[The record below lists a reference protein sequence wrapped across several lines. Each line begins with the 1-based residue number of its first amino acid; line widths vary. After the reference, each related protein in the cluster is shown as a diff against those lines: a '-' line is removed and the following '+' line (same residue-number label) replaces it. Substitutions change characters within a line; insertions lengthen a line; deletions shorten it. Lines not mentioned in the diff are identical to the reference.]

1 MKKTIS
7 IFLTALLCCAMAFSV
22 TFTASAKFNQEAK
35 PKVGDTVAVLHTN
48 YGDIAMSFFPKYAP
62 KGVENFQTL
71 AKEKKYNNS
80 IFHRVIKKFMIQGGD
95 YTNGD
100 GTGGESCWGKEFENE
115 CVDELKNIR
124 GAVAYANS
132 GPDTNGS
139 QFFINLV
146 KNAHL
151 DGNYTVFGQVF
162 AGMDVVDLISNCE
175 VTVNSGGESSSPIN
189 DVKLESVEITKY
201 TKNMENS
208 LKSATDPYEG
218 VKSTTTATEATEATE
233 TTTVA
238 STDSTTANNEDSDE
252 PFNFIPIIVTVG
264 VLAIIFACFAIPYG
278 IQDKKKKKAK
288 AEAKAAM
295 KADPD
300 YKKKKSKKK
309 DRGHSSHDS
318 HESHSS
324 NRRDNSK
331 SDNRKAEKSSKRS
344 DKSKSHSEKKKH
356 TGLKTF
362 IVIIII
368 LGALCG
374 GVYAYFG
381 HIPTKE
387 DIQSLLPVSDSAE
400 PTSSNSIHE
409 TLVAITVSG
418 DTVTYNGEVLSSVDE
433 LNNRLSKETDPT
445 ISLINNDA
453 NASTYNKVVEIVNN
467 YGGNFETMDEDNT
480 NPSINTE
487 ENSTEENTTESVA
500 ESTTEPTSESTS
512 SAE

>member
-1 MKKTIS
+1 MI
-7 IFLTALLCCAMAFSV
+7 
-22 TFTASAKFNQEAK
+22 
-35 PKVGDTVAVLHTN
+35 
-48 YGDIAMSFFPKYAP
+48 
-62 KGVENFQTL
+62 KGVDSMAKKGTHGYFEDENKETSFDDFKTDMTNIDDEVDKIL
-71 AKEKKYNNS
+71 AEQRKAKQQIDFFS
-80 IFHRVIKKFMIQGGD
+80 
-95 YTNGD
+95 
-100 GTGGESCWGKEFENE
+100 
-115 CVDELKNIR
+115 DE
-124 GAVAYANS
+124 
-132 GPDTNGS
+132 
-139 QFFINLV
+139 
-146 KNAHL
+146 
-151 DGNYTVFGQVF
+151 
-162 AGMDVVDLISNCE
+162 
-175 VTVNSGGESSSPIN
+175 PI
-189 DVKLESVEITKY
+189 D
-201 TKNMENS
+201 
-208 LKSATDPYEG
+208 
-218 VKSTTTATEATEATE
+218 
-233 TTTVA
+233 
-238 STDSTTANNEDSDE
+238 NNEDEYVFDNSSSRE
-252 PFNFIPIIVTVG
+252 LKSNSPRRNTYAENIETEEVT
-264 VLAIIFACFAIPYG
+264 P
-278 IQDKKKKKAK
+278 
-288 AEAKAAM
+288 EAKEPQGSHSANPSDSGESRSNRSSGSRSSSG
-295 KADPD
+295 KKSGGSKD
-300 YKKKKSKKK
+300 KKKKSKKK
-309 DRGHSSHDS
+309 DRGHSSHNS
-318 HESHSS
+318 HENHSS

-331 SDNRKAEKSSKRS
+331 SDNRKAEKSSKRN
-344 DKSKSHSEKKKH
+344 DKNKGHSEKKKH

-387 DIQSLLPVSDSAE
+387 DIQSLLPMSDSAE
-400 PTSSNSIHE
+400 PTSSTSIHE

>member
-1 MKKTIS
+1 MI
-7 IFLTALLCCAMAFSV
+7 
-22 TFTASAKFNQEAK
+22 
-35 PKVGDTVAVLHTN
+35 
-48 YGDIAMSFFPKYAP
+48 
-62 KGVENFQTL
+62 KGVDSMAKKGTHGYFEDENKDTSFDDFKTDMTNIDDEVDKIL
-71 AKEKKYNNS
+71 AEQRKAKQQIDFFS
-80 IFHRVIKKFMIQGGD
+80 
-95 YTNGD
+95 
-100 GTGGESCWGKEFENE
+100 
-115 CVDELKNIR
+115 DE
-124 GAVAYANS
+124 
-132 GPDTNGS
+132 
-139 QFFINLV
+139 
-146 KNAHL
+146 
-151 DGNYTVFGQVF
+151 
-162 AGMDVVDLISNCE
+162 
-175 VTVNSGGESSSPIN
+175 PI
-189 DVKLESVEITKY
+189 D
-201 TKNMENS
+201 
-208 LKSATDPYEG
+208 
-218 VKSTTTATEATEATE
+218 
-233 TTTVA
+233 
-238 STDSTTANNEDSDE
+238 NNEDEYVFDNSSSRELKSNSPRKNTYAENIETEEVTPETKE
-252 PFNFIPIIVTVG
+252 PQG
-264 VLAIIFACFAIPYG
+264 SHS
-278 IQDKKKKKAK
+278 
-288 AEAKAAM
+288 
-295 KADPD
+295 ADTND
-300 YKKKKSKKK
+300 SGESRSNRSSGSSGSRSSSSKSSKGSKDKKKKSKKKDK

-324 NRRDNSK
+324 NRKDNSK

-344 DKSKSHSEKKKH
+344 DKSHSEKKKH

-362 IVIIII
+362 VVIIII

-387 DIQSLLPVSDSAE
+387 DIQNLLPISDSAE
-400 PTSSNSIHE
+400 PTSSASIHE

>member
-1 MKKTIS
+1 MAKKGTHGYFEDENKDTSFDDFKTDMTNIDDEVDK
-7 IFLTALLCCAMAFSV
+7 ILAEQRK
-22 TFTASAKFNQEAK
+22 AKQQI
-35 PKVGDTVAVLHTN
+35 D
-48 YGDIAMSFFPKYAP
+48 FF
-62 KGVENFQTL
+62 
-71 AKEKKYNNS
+71 
-80 IFHRVIKKFMIQGGD
+80 
-95 YTNGD
+95 
-100 GTGGESCWGKEFENE
+100 
-115 CVDELKNIR
+115 
-124 GAVAYANS
+124 
-132 GPDTNGS
+132 
-139 QFFINLV
+139 
-146 KNAHL
+146 
-151 DGNYTVFGQVF
+151 
-162 AGMDVVDLISNCE
+162 
-175 VTVNSGGESSSPIN
+175 
-189 DVKLESVEITKY
+189 
-201 TKNMENS
+201 
-208 LKSATDPYEG
+208 
-218 VKSTTTATEATEATE
+218 
-233 TTTVA
+233 
-238 STDSTTANNEDSDE
+238 SDE
-252 PFNFIPIIVTVG
+252 PIDNDEDEYVFDNSSSRELKSNSPRRNTYAENIETEEVTPETKESQG
-264 VLAIIFACFAIPYG
+264 SHSANPSDSEESRSNRSSG
-278 IQDKKKKKAK
+278 NSGSRSSSSKSSKGSKD
-288 AEAKAAM
+288 
-295 KADPD
+295 
-300 YKKKKSKKK
+300 KKKKSKKK

-324 NRRDNSK
+324 NRRGNSK

-344 DKSKSHSEKKKH
+344 DKNKGRSEKKKH
-356 TGLKTF
+356 TGLKAF

-387 DIQSLLPVSDSAE
+387 DIQSILPISNSAE

-500 ESTTEPTSESTS
+500 KSTTEPTSESTS

>member
-1 MKKTIS
+1 MI
-7 IFLTALLCCAMAFSV
+7 
-22 TFTASAKFNQEAK
+22 
-35 PKVGDTVAVLHTN
+35 
-48 YGDIAMSFFPKYAP
+48 
-62 KGVENFQTL
+62 KGVDSMAKKGTHGYFEDENKETSFDDFKTDMTNIDDEVDKIL
-71 AKEKKYNNS
+71 AEQRKAKQQIDFFS
-80 IFHRVIKKFMIQGGD
+80 
-95 YTNGD
+95 
-100 GTGGESCWGKEFENE
+100 
-115 CVDELKNIR
+115 DE
-124 GAVAYANS
+124 
-132 GPDTNGS
+132 
-139 QFFINLV
+139 
-146 KNAHL
+146 
-151 DGNYTVFGQVF
+151 
-162 AGMDVVDLISNCE
+162 
-175 VTVNSGGESSSPIN
+175 PI
-189 DVKLESVEITKY
+189 D
-201 TKNMENS
+201 
-208 LKSATDPYEG
+208 
-218 VKSTTTATEATEATE
+218 
-233 TTTVA
+233 
-238 STDSTTANNEDSDE
+238 NNEDEYVFDNSSSRELKSNSPRRNTYAENIETEEVTPETKEPQGSHSANPSDSGE
-252 PFNFIPIIVTVG
+252 SRSNRSSG
-264 VLAIIFACFAIPYG
+264 SRSSSSKSSRG
-278 IQDKKKKKAK
+278 SKD
-288 AEAKAAM
+288 
-295 KADPD
+295 
-300 YKKKKSKKK
+300 KKKKSKKK
-309 DRGHSSHDS
+309 DKGHSSHNS
-318 HESHSS
+318 HENHSS

-331 SDNRKAEKSSKRS
+331 SSDRKAEKSSKRN

-387 DIQSLLPVSDSAE
+387 DIQSLLPMSDSAE
-400 PTSSNSIHE
+400 PTSSASIHE

-512 SAE
+512 LAE

>member
-1 MKKTIS
+1 MI
-7 IFLTALLCCAMAFSV
+7 
-22 TFTASAKFNQEAK
+22 
-35 PKVGDTVAVLHTN
+35 
-48 YGDIAMSFFPKYAP
+48 
-62 KGVENFQTL
+62 KGVDSMAKKGTHGYFEDENKDTSFDDFKTDMTNIDDEVDKIL
-71 AKEKKYNNS
+71 AEQRKAKQQIDFFS
-80 IFHRVIKKFMIQGGD
+80 
-95 YTNGD
+95 
-100 GTGGESCWGKEFENE
+100 
-115 CVDELKNIR
+115 DE
-124 GAVAYANS
+124 
-132 GPDTNGS
+132 
-139 QFFINLV
+139 
-146 KNAHL
+146 
-151 DGNYTVFGQVF
+151 
-162 AGMDVVDLISNCE
+162 
-175 VTVNSGGESSSPIN
+175 PI
-189 DVKLESVEITKY
+189 D
-201 TKNMENS
+201 
-208 LKSATDPYEG
+208 
-218 VKSTTTATEATEATE
+218 
-233 TTTVA
+233 
-238 STDSTTANNEDSDE
+238 NNEDEYVFDNSSSRELKSNSPRKNTYAENIETEEVTPETKE
-252 PFNFIPIIVTVG
+252 PQG
-264 VLAIIFACFAIPYG
+264 SHS
-278 IQDKKKKKAK
+278 
-288 AEAKAAM
+288 
-295 KADPD
+295 ADTND
-300 YKKKKSKKK
+300 SGESRSNRSSSSKSSKGSKVKKKKSKKKDK

-318 HESHSS
+318 HKSHSS

-400 PTSSNSIHE
+400 PTSSASIHE

>member
-1 MKKTIS
+1 MAKKGTHGYFEDENKDTSFDDFKTDMTNIDDEVDK
-7 IFLTALLCCAMAFSV
+7 ILAEQRKAKQQIDFFS
-22 TFTASAKFNQEAK
+22 
-35 PKVGDTVAVLHTN
+35 D
-48 YGDIAMSFFPKYAP
+48 D
-62 KGVENFQTL
+62 
-71 AKEKKYNNS
+71 
-80 IFHRVIKKFMIQGGD
+80 
-95 YTNGD
+95 
-100 GTGGESCWGKEFENE
+100 
-115 CVDELKNIR
+115 
-124 GAVAYANS
+124 
-132 GPDTNGS
+132 
-139 QFFINLV
+139 
-146 KNAHL
+146 
-151 DGNYTVFGQVF
+151 
-162 AGMDVVDLISNCE
+162 
-175 VTVNSGGESSSPIN
+175 PI
-189 DVKLESVEITKY
+189 D
-201 TKNMENS
+201 
-208 LKSATDPYEG
+208 
-218 VKSTTTATEATEATE
+218 
-233 TTTVA
+233 
-238 STDSTTANNEDSDE
+238 NNEDEYVFDNSSSRE
-252 PFNFIPIIVTVG
+252 LKSNSPRRNTYAENIETEEVT
-264 VLAIIFACFAIPYG
+264 PET
-278 IQDKKKKKAK
+278 KKPQGSHS
-288 AEAKAAM
+288 
-295 KADPD
+295 ADTND
-300 YKKKKSKKK
+300 SGESRSNRSSGSSGSRSSSSKSSKGSKDKKKKSKKK
-309 DRGHSSHDS
+309 DRGHSS

-344 DKSKSHSEKKKH
+344 DKNNGRSEKKKH

-362 IVIIII
+362 VVIIII

-387 DIQSLLPVSDSAE
+387 DIQSILPISNSTE

>member
-1 MKKTIS
+1 MI
-7 IFLTALLCCAMAFSV
+7 
-22 TFTASAKFNQEAK
+22 
-35 PKVGDTVAVLHTN
+35 
-48 YGDIAMSFFPKYAP
+48 
-62 KGVENFQTL
+62 KGVDSMAKKGTHGYFEDENKETSFDDFKTDMTNIDDEVDKIL
-71 AKEKKYNNS
+71 AEQRKAKQQIDFFS
-80 IFHRVIKKFMIQGGD
+80 
-95 YTNGD
+95 
-100 GTGGESCWGKEFENE
+100 
-115 CVDELKNIR
+115 DE
-124 GAVAYANS
+124 
-132 GPDTNGS
+132 
-139 QFFINLV
+139 
-146 KNAHL
+146 
-151 DGNYTVFGQVF
+151 
-162 AGMDVVDLISNCE
+162 
-175 VTVNSGGESSSPIN
+175 PI
-189 DVKLESVEITKY
+189 D
-201 TKNMENS
+201 
-208 LKSATDPYEG
+208 
-218 VKSTTTATEATEATE
+218 
-233 TTTVA
+233 
-238 STDSTTANNEDSDE
+238 NNEDEYVFDNSSSRE
-252 PFNFIPIIVTVG
+252 LKSNSPRRNTYAENIETEEVT
-264 VLAIIFACFAIPYG
+264 P
-278 IQDKKKKKAK
+278 
-288 AEAKAAM
+288 EAKEPQGSHSANPSDSGESRSNRSSGSRSSSG
-295 KADPD
+295 KKSGGSKD
-300 YKKKKSKKK
+300 KKKKSKKK
-309 DRGHSSHDS
+309 DKGHSSHNS
-318 HESHSS
+318 HENHSS

-331 SDNRKAEKSSKRS
+331 SSDRKAEKSSKRN
-344 DKSKSHSEKKKH
+344 DKNKGHSEKKKH

-387 DIQSLLPVSDSAE
+387 DIQSLLPMSDSAE
-400 PTSSNSIHE
+400 PTSSASIHE

>member
-1 MKKTIS
+1 MI
-7 IFLTALLCCAMAFSV
+7 
-22 TFTASAKFNQEAK
+22 
-35 PKVGDTVAVLHTN
+35 
-48 YGDIAMSFFPKYAP
+48 
-62 KGVENFQTL
+62 KGVDSMAKKGTHGYFEDENKDTSFDDFKTDMTNIDDEVDKIL
-71 AKEKKYNNS
+71 AEQRKAKQQIDFFSDDPIDNDEDEYVFDNSSSRELKSNSPRRNTYAENIETEEVTPETKKP
-80 IFHRVIKKFMIQGGD
+80 QGSHSAD
-95 YTNGD
+95 TND
-100 GTGGESCWGKEFENE
+100 SGESRSN
-115 CVDELKNIR
+115 R
-124 GAVAYANS
+124 SS
-132 GPDTNGS
+132 GSSGS
-139 QFFINLV
+139 R
-146 KNAHL
+146 
-151 DGNYTVFGQVF
+151 
-162 AGMDVVDLISNCE
+162 
-175 VTVNSGGESSSPIN
+175 SSS
-189 DVKLESVEITKY
+189 S
-201 TKNMENS
+201 
-208 LKSATDPYEG
+208 KSSKGSKD
-218 VKSTTTATEATEATE
+218 
-233 TTTVA
+233 
-238 STDSTTANNEDSDE
+238 
-252 PFNFIPIIVTVG
+252 
-264 VLAIIFACFAIPYG
+264 
-278 IQDKKKKKAK
+278 
-288 AEAKAAM
+288 
-295 KADPD
+295 
-300 YKKKKSKKK
+300 KKKKSKKK
-309 DRGHSSHDS
+309 DRGHSS

-344 DKSKSHSEKKKH
+344 DKNNGRSEKKKH

-362 IVIIII
+362 VVIIII

-387 DIQSLLPVSDSAE
+387 DIQSILPISNSAE